1 MSVFVSDFILQA
13 ELFSVH
19 SLVSSISAPFGTPYT
34 QGSFLAHLIF
44 HDWIPASELPRKPEV
59 SGGIWTAVQSWTLL
73 LHCISYGIISPCVF
87 TLCSQELGV
96 KWLCK
101 QVWQFQGACVF
112 VQKPFPGDWL
122 LILASEKCKGGLYI
136 VHTENPATLRGLCN
150 ICFEVECF

>member
-1 MSVFVSDFILQA
+1 MSVFISDFILQA

-34 QGSFLAHLIF
+34 QGSFLAFTTGFLHQSSPENLRSLVV
-44 HDWIPASELPRKPEV
+44 SEQLYRAELCFSIVFPMALFLFV
-59 SGGIWTAVQSWTLL
+59 C
-73 LHCISYGIISPCVF
+73 LHCALRNWKWSDCASRYGNF
-87 TLCSQELGV
+87 RLL
-96 KWLCK
+96 
-101 QVWQFQGACVF
+101 VWVF

-122 LILASEKCKGGLYI
+122 LILASEKCKGELCI